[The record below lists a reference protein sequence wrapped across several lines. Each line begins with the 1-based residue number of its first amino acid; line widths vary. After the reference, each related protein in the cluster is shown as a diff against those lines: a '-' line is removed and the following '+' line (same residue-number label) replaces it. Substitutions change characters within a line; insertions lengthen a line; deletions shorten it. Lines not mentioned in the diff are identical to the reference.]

1 MAFQRIT
8 EADSHYRDIEKMTVS
23 EMLTNINT
31 EDQKVAKAVQLAIP
45 QIEKLVNVIT
55 DKINSGGR
63 LIYIGAGTSGRLG
76 VLDASECVPTFGV
89 PASMV
94 NGIIAG
100 GEDALRSAVEF
111 AEDDLNKGKEDL
123 ENQNVSIRDIVVGL
137 SAGGTAPYILNALEY
152 CKNKGIST
160 GSICCNPDAPI
171 SEISDFPIEVI
182 VGPEFITGSTR
193 MKSGTAQKM
202 ILNMI
207 STATMIKLGRV
218 ADNKMINMQ
227 LSNEKLINR
236 GVKMVMKSLNI
247 ADEEQAKALLILHG
261 SVKNVI
267 DQFGN

>member
-8 EADSHYRDIEKMTVS
+8 EADSHYRNIEKMTVS
-23 EMLTNINT
+23 EILFNINS
-31 EDQKVAKAVQLAIP
+31 EDQKVAQAVQLAIP
-45 QIEKLVNVIT
+45 QIEKLVNIIT
-55 DKINSGGR
+55 ERIKSGGR
-63 LIYIGAGTSGRLG
+63 LMYIGAGTSGRLG

-100 GEDALRSAVEF
+100 GDDALRSAVEF
-111 AEDDLNKGKEDL
+111 AEDDLKKGKEDL
-123 ENQNVSIRDIVVGL
+123 VNQNVSSNDVVVGL
-137 SAGGTAPYILNALEY
+137 SAGGTAPYVLQALKY
-152 CKNKGIST
+152 CKNKGITT

-207 STATMIKLGRV
+207 STATMINLGRV
-218 ADNKMINMQ
+218 TDNKMVNMQ
-227 LSNEKLINR
+227 LSNDKLINR
-236 GVKMVMKSLNI
+236 GIKMVMKSLNI
-247 ADEEQAKALLILHG
+247 SDEEQARSLLMLHG

-267 DQFGN
+267 NQFGN

>member
-8 EADSHYRDIEKMTVS
+8 EADSHYRNIEKMTVS
-23 EMLTNINT
+23 EILVNINS
-31 EDQKVAKAVQLAIP
+31 EDQKVAQAVQLAIP
-45 QIEKLVNVIT
+45 QIEKLVKIIT
-55 DKINSGGR
+55 ERIKSGGR

-76 VLDASECVPTFGV
+76 VLDASECVPTFGI

-100 GEDALRSAVEF
+100 GDDALRSAVEF
-111 AEDDLNKGKEDL
+111 AEDDLKKGKEDL
-123 ENQNVSIRDIVVGL
+123 VNQNVSSKDVVVGL
-137 SAGGTAPYILNALEY
+137 SAGGTTPYVLQALKY
-152 CKNKGIST
+152 CKNIGIPT

-207 STATMIKLGRV
+207 STAIMINLGRV
-218 ADNKMINMQ
+218 TDNKMVNMQ
-227 LSNEKLINR
+227 LSNDKLINR
-236 GVKMVMKSLNI
+236 GIKMVMKSLNI
-247 ADEEQAKALLILHG
+247 ADEEQARSLLMLHG

-267 DQFGN
+267 NQFGN